1 MRLAL
6 LGGTFDPPHNGHL
19 ALCLYARELLR
30 LDRLIISVS
39 NNPLK
44 DLRTTS
50 GADRLAMAGLLAR
63 IINNTGRVAEVTDWE
78 LSREGLSY
86 TIDHVVSIEERY
98 GPGDLFLLIGE
109 DNYRNF
115 HLWKSWEELARRCT
129 VVVFGRSDGS
139 SGSEEGADRPEH
151 GFRVVRFKFPL
162 SSTEVRDRLRSGS
175 DCSGLI
181 PSSILDYIHSND
193 LYRTP

>member
-6 LGGTFDPPHNGHL
+6 FGGTFDPPHNGHL

-44 DLRTTS
+44 DVRTTS
-50 GADRLAMAGLLAR
+50 GADRLAMAGLFAR
-63 IINNTGRVAEVTDWE
+63 TINGTGRVAEVSDWE
-78 LSREGLSY
+78 LSREGPSY
-86 TIDHVVSIEERY
+86 TIDHVVSLEERY
-98 GPGDLFLLIGE
+98 GLEDLFLLIGE
-109 DNYRNF
+109 DNYRDF
-115 HLWKSWEELARRCT
+115 HLWKSWEDLARRCT
-129 VVVFGRSDGS
+129 VVVFGRSEDS
-139 SGSEEGADRPEH
+139 SGTGEVADRPEH
-151 GFRVVRFKFPL
+151 GFRVVRFRFPL
-162 SSTEVRDRLRSGS
+162 SSTGVRDRLLSGS